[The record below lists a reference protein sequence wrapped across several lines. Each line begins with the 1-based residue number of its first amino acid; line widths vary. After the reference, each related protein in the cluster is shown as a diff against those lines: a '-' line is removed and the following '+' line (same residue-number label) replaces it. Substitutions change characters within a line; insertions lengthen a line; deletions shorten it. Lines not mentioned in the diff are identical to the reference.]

1 MYLCFAFAIQWL
13 SYTLFEQEGV
23 SSLYKVFLVEMAL
36 AVFINVVLNFLWSYL
51 ITRQLYRVIFRGPEA
66 DKTFGGDDQE
76 DTKVDGLDEPTRA
89 KRNELEMKKILDPEQ
104 PPSDLS

>member
-1 MYLCFAFAIQWL
+1 
-13 SYTLFEQEGV
+13 
-23 SSLYKVFLVEMAL
+23 MAL
-36 AVFINVVLNFLWSYL
+36 AVFINVALNFLWSFL

-66 DKTFGGDDQE
+66 DKNFGGDDQE
-76 DTKVDGLDEPTRA
+76 DTTNTKDDGLNETTRA